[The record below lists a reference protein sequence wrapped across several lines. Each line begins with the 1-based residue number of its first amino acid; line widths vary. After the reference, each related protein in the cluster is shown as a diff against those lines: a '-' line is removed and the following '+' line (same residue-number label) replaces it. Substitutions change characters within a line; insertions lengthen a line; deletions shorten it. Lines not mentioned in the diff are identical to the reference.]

1 MGLRDWFTSS
11 AKNPK
16 PAEREA
22 EDTPASEDKQAF
34 AALQNTKTEEA
45 LSLFEEDE
53 PEEASQIALD
63 APYDASG
70 ADVEDLLTEGEE
82 SFTHHDEVSIADVN
96 DLEDPYLTATIV
108 GDVPEAVVFDDEE
121 NDTAV

>member
-11 AKNPK
+11 PKNPK
-16 PAEREA
+16 SAEREA
-22 EDTPASEDKQAF
+22 DDAAASEDEQAF
-34 AALQNTKTEEA
+34 AALQNAKTEEA
-45 LSLFEEDE
+45 LFLFEEDE
-53 PEEASQIALD
+53 PEEASQIVLD

-70 ADVEDLLTEGEE
+70 AHVEDLLTEAEE
-82 SFTHHDEVSIADVN
+82 SFTHRDEVSIADVS
-96 DLEDPYLTATIV
+96 DLEDPYLTATVV

>member
-11 AKNPK
+11 PKNPK
-16 PAEREA
+16 SAERET
-22 EDTPASEDKQAF
+22 EDGTASADEQAF
-34 AALQNTKTEEA
+34 AALQNAKTEEA

-70 ADVEDLLTEGEE
+70 ADVEDLLTEE
-82 SFTHHDEVSIADVN
+82 SFTHRDEVSIADVS
-96 DLEDPYLTATIV
+96 DLEDPYLTATVV

>member
-1 MGLRDWFTSS
+1 MTLSPAMGLRDWFTSS
-11 AKNPK
+11 PKEPK

-22 EDTPASEDKQAF
+22 DDATASEDTQAF
-34 AALQNTKTEEA
+34 AALQNAKTEEA

-70 ADVEDLLTEGEE
+70 ADVEDLLTEGRREFHPPRRGVHRRCQRFGRPLPDRDRRGRR
-82 SFTHHDEVSIADVN
+82 SRGGG
-96 DLEDPYLTATIV
+96 L
-108 GDVPEAVVFDDEE
+108 
-121 NDTAV
+121 

>member
-11 AKNPK
+11 SKNSK
-16 PAEREA
+16 SAEREA
-22 EDTPASEDKQAF
+22 EDDTASEDKQAF
-34 AALQNTKTEEA
+34 VALQNAKTVEA

-53 PEEASQIALD
+53 PEEASQIVLD

-82 SFTHHDEVSIADVN
+82 SFTHRDEVSIADVS

>member
-11 AKNPK
+11 SKNPK
-16 PAEREA
+16 SAEREA
-22 EDTPASEDKQAF
+22 EEDTASEDEQAF
-34 AALQNTKTEEA
+34 AALQNAKTEEA

-53 PEEASQIALD
+53 PEEASQVALD

-82 SFTHHDEVSIADVN
+82 SFTHRDEVSIADVS
-96 DLEDPYLTATIV
+96 DLEDPYLTATVV

>member
-11 AKNPK
+11 SKNLK
-16 PAEREA
+16 SAEREA
-22 EDTPASEDKQAF
+22 DDDTASDDKQAF
-34 AALQNTKTEEA
+34 TALQNAKTEEA

-70 ADVEDLLTEGEE
+70 AEVEDLLTESEE

-96 DLEDPYLTATIV
+96 DLEDPYLTATIE

-121 NDTAV
+121 NSTAV

>member
-11 AKNPK
+11 PKNPK
-16 PAEREA
+16 SAEREA
-22 EDTPASEDKQAF
+22 EDDTASEDKQAF
-34 AALQNTKTEEA
+34 VALQNAKTVEA

-53 PEEASQIALD
+53 PEEASQLVLD

-82 SFTHHDEVSIADVN
+82 SFTHRDEVSIADVS

-121 NDTAV
+121 TDTAV

>member
-11 AKNPK
+11 SKNLK
-16 PAEREA
+16 SAEREA
-22 EDTPASEDKQAF
+22 EDDTASDDKQAF
-34 AALQNTKTEEA
+34 AALQNAKTEEA

-70 ADVEDLLTEGEE
+70 AEVEDLLTESEE

-96 DLEDPYLTATIV
+96 DLEDPYLTATIE

-121 NDTAV
+121 NSTAV